1 MVVAVGIRIL
11 DLDRFRRNLTDEFV
25 SGAFLPGETSYAGSR
40 ARRHESFAAR
50 LAAKEAVIAA
60 LGGFGPGIELNQV
73 EVLRNSG
80 SGEVGIRLHG
90 EAAGMAARRGVDGVS
105 VSMSHSGTAALAL
118 VVLTRNDESGG
129 RRCAPREN
137 GRGGLEQHRQL

>member
-1 MVVAVGIRIL
+1 LVVAVGIRIV
-11 DLDRFRRNLTDEFV
+11 DLARFRKNLTDGFI
-25 SGAFLPGETSYAGSR
+25 SGAFLPEETGYAGTR

-50 LAAKEAVIAA
+50 FAAKEAVIDA
-60 LGGFGPGIELNQV
+60 LGGRGSGIGLNQV

-90 EAAGMAARRGVDGVS
+90 EAAERAARQGVDGVS
-105 VSMSHSGTAALAL
+105 VSMSHSWTAALAL
-118 VVLTRNDESGG
+118 VVLTRNEEKGG